1 MNVLDISHRV
11 AWKIRKDILKY
22 ADVDYYGDLY
32 IKQGSIE
39 NNEIIEMLAGC
50 FFKFCHTL

>member
-39 NNEIIEMLAGC
+39 NNEIIKMLAGC